1 MKFIHLALGF
11 GLAAYCLV
19 LLISRDALIETIAI
33 LGIGALA
40 LISVSLWGLW
50 IKGSRGQGSLLSSW
64 LESRRV

>member
-1 MKFIHLALGF
+1 MRFSYLALGF

-40 LISVSLWGLW
+40 LVSIALYGLW
-50 IKGSRGQGSLLSSW
+50 IKDKTII
-64 LESRRV
+64 EN